1 MRQESID
8 TLQKL
13 MVETYNKF
21 GSESVIASIGGKS
34 WTGSEIAKEI
44 ESETDFGVRMVDN
57 MIQLTIDLVKR
68 QKIPTK

>member
-21 GSESVIASIGGKS
+21 GSESAIVSIGGKS
-34 WTGSEIAKEI
+34 WTGSAIAKEI
-44 ESETDFGVRMVDN
+44 EDETEFGIEMVDN

-68 QKIPTK
+68 QKVPVK